1 MGRAQMLFG
10 NMCEV
15 KTEMK
20 LSEDYLPDSDIG
32 GVMLTANKGKIV
44 CNNTLKA
51 RSEYA
56 MQIALPNVR
65 EMLFP
70 KKQ

>member
-1 MGRAQMLFG
+1 
-10 NMCEV
+10 
-15 KTEMK
+15 
-20 LSEDYLPDSDIG
+20 
-32 GVMLTANKGKIV
+32 MLTSNKGKIV

-56 MQIALPNVR
+56 MEIALPNVR

-70 KKQ
+70 KNK